1 MSFKTTITF
10 RQAEA
15 QLLSASKHVPLTK
28 EESPI
33 TATTCSSEPF
43 RSRAAAMPSATESA
57 TPAWP
62 ATAASARDSAG
73 FGNPETPPIRRSVP
87 KRSARPVRIFQA

>member
-1 MSFKTTITF
+1 MTL
-10 RQAEA
+10 RQDDV
-15 QLLSASKHVPLTK
+15 QLLSASKQVPLTND
-28 EESPI
+28 ESPI
-33 TATTCSSEPF
+33 TATTCSSDPL
-43 RSRAAAMPSATESA
+43 RSRAAAKPSATESA

-73 FGNPETPPIRRSVP
+73 FGKPEMPPIWRNVP